1 MTPNTAPQL
10 NNGNLVPDS
19 ELTAE
24 KFVRQLD
31 AIHELPTL
39 STVAMQL
46 SSMLQDINTSAQD
59 VAKVIQHDQSIVTKM
74 LKLVNSAFFGFS
86 NKVASVQ
93 HALMLLGFNTV
104 RNAVIAID
112 VIDALKIKNKIKGFD
127 ISTFW
132 RHAIGVA
139 VISRHLDKE
148 AGNHYRED
156 VFTAGIIHDIGK
168 VIMAHYFGDR
178 FQAVLE
184 TMHCEQLGF
193 WDAEQRHFPMNHA
206 DVGAQLAK
214 RWHLPE
220 HMGNVIGQHHITA
233 KNKSIDD
240 LVHIVHTADALFH
253 VYLEDPSLTG
263 NWPISSGARQL
274 LRSQIR
280 SADQWIPDLRQEIK
294 EAYQLLMGE

>member
-1 MTPNTAPQL
+1 MTPNSTIQI
-10 NNGNLVPDS
+10 GNDTLVLDK

-24 KFVRQLD
+24 KFIRQLD

-46 SSMLQDINTSAQD
+46 SRMLLDINTSAQD
-59 VAKVIQHDQSIVTKM
+59 VARVIQHDQSIVTKM

-112 VIDALKIKNKIKGFD
+112 VIDALKIKEKIKGLD
-127 ISTFW
+127 ISAFW
-132 RHAIGVA
+132 RHTIGVA
-139 VISRHLDKE
+139 VISRYLDKE
-148 AGNHYRED
+148 SGNHYRED

-168 VIMAHYFGDR
+168 IIMAHYFGDR
-178 FQAVLE
+178 FQAVWE
-184 TMHCEQLGF
+184 TMYREQLSF

-220 HMGNVIGQHHITA
+220 HMRKVIGQHHVTA
-233 KNKSIDD
+233 KNKSIDN

-253 VYLEDPSLTG
+253 VYLEDHSPMES
-263 NWPISSGARQL
+263 WPISSGARQL
-274 LRSQIR
+274 LRSQIK
-280 SADQWIPDLRQEIK
+280 SADQWIPDLKQEIK